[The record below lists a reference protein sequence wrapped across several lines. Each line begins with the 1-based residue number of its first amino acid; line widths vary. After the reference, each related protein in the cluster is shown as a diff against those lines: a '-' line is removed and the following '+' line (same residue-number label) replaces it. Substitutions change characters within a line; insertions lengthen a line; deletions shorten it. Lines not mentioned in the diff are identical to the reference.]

1 MFEEGDIPVGL
12 IRKAFAVSA
21 AASGVPVVRMNSKK
35 QRVAKAQLDE
45 IKKQTEILR
54 QQTALTQQPS
64 RRLQP
69 SQALLDEAE
78 ARRAAR
84 TAASHPI
91 AQRLAELDAL
101 CKAGTITQAESD
113 ARRMEIL
120 REV

>member
-1 MFEEGDIPVGL
+1 MGL
-12 IRKAFAVSA
+12 IRKTFAVSTL
-21 AASGVPVVRMNSKK
+21 GLVRGSSKK

-54 QQTALTQQPS
+54 SAHAQPKEPG
-64 RRLQP
+64 RRLEP
-69 SQALLDEAE
+69 SKALLAEAE

-84 TAASHPI
+84 VAAAQRPI
-91 AQRLAELDAL
+91 AQRLADLDAL
-101 CKAGTITQAESD
+101 RESGAITQAEHD